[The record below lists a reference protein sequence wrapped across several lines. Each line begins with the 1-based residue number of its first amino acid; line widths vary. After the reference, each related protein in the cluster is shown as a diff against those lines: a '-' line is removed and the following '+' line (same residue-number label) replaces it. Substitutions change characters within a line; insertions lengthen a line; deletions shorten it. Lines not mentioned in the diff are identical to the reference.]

1 MNHDFFKNGEI
12 LICWVQSQVG
22 FVCMCASTGSGELMA
37 ALIGSCSD
45 GDWVW
50 LSLSQW

>member
-1 MNHDFFKNGEI
+1 

-22 FVCMCASTGSGELMA
+22 FVRMYASTGSGELMA
-37 ALIGSCSD
+37 SLIGSCSD

-50 LSLSQW
+50 LR